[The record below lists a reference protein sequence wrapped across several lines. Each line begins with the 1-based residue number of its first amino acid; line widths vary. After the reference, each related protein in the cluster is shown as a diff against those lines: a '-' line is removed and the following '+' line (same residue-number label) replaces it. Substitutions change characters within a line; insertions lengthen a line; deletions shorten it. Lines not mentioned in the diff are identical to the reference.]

1 MFYVRLYRAGV
12 FDDEKF
18 ILNEDSLAQMTISI
32 KENQEKKQRLTEK
45 KTRNL
50 HFRIQISKKL
60 WLYDSS
66 GIIDF

>member
-45 KTRNL
+45 KPGIYISAYKFLRN
-50 HFRIQISKKL
+50 
-60 WLYDSS
+60 Y
-66 GIIDF
+66 GCMVAVG